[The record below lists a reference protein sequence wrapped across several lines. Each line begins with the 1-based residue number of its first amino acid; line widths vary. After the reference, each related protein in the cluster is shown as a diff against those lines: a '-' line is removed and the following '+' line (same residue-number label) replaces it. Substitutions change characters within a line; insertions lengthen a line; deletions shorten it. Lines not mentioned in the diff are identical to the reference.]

1 MIEDPNPLDR
11 LLDELAE
18 AGNRQPD
25 PTDHPSGERLS
36 AYAAKE
42 LSAGE
47 ELEVQ
52 EHLAVCRRC
61 RELLLDFASFVET
74 PLDEPRE
81 GVADL
86 AAAAEWRAL
95 KERMAPEVREPAR
108 GETKAPAGD
117 DRLLRSLHL
126 FQALAA
132 VLGALVIG
140 LTIYTVRT
148 HRGPEILQVSET
160 MAFEVTRSAREAE
173 KPIEVHLPCGLR
185 FSTLPRYESYRLE
198 IRDRDGGLKYSPETK
213 LSDGIFLLERHAFAS
228 GDYEVRLLG
237 LKGDQ
242 AEPIGEPKRIRVLD

>member
-25 PTDHPSGERLS
+25 PADHPSGERLS
-36 AYAAKE
+36 AYAARE
-42 LSAGE
+42 LSTGE

-61 RELLLDFASFVET
+61 RDLLLDFASFVET
-74 PLDEPRE
+74 PLDGPRE

-86 AAAAEWRAL
+86 TAAAEWRAL
-95 KERMAPEVREPAR
+95 RERMEPDALEPR
-108 GETKAPAGD
+108 GETKPPERD
-117 DRLLRSLHL
+117 YRPLRSLHL
-126 FQALAA
+126 FQTLAA

-140 LTIYTVRT
+140 LTVYAVRA
-148 HRGPEILQVSET
+148 HRGPEILRASDP
-160 MAFEVTRSAREAE
+160 MSFEVTRSIGEAE

-185 FSTLPRYESYRLE
+185 FFTLPRYESYRLE
-198 IRDRDGGLKYSPETK
+198 IRDRDGGLKYSPETN
-213 LSDGIFLLERHAFAS
+213 LSDGIFPLERHALAP

-237 LKGDQ
+237 LKDHQ
-242 AEPIGEPKRIRVLD
+242 AEPIGKPKRIRVLD